1 MDFHMK
7 NFLVVFI
14 LIFVVNVKLFSQTES
29 DSTLSLSL
37 KKWSESFNL
46 KDTEQ
51 ALSFISEDYIGYF
64 PDQPDQFY
72 ETLKELYQK
81 ILSNKNLNVSIKYFI
96 NDYSIS
102 GDLAVVRLTIT
113 TTAKPSF
120 AQQAQVAREKGIQV
134 WRKENQSWKLF
145 RSVTFPI
152 SK

>member
-1 MDFHMK
+1 MK